1 MEGKMI
7 DRNTLAK
14 PLVAC
19 VTYLGR
25 ISIDMP
31 TKPSFFGRPDDLL
44 EQHNNQDTINA
55 GREFR

>member
-1 MEGKMI
+1 MI